1 MTTEV
6 PIRYTAAADGV
17 HLAYQ
22 VVGLGPPDLVL
33 VHGWVTNLELFWEHP
48 LPAGMLAR
56 LASFA
61 RVIHFDKRGTGL
73 SDRVAADRLPSLEQR
88 MDDVRAVMDAAG
100 SERAFLV
107 GHSEGGPLAVLFAA
121 TYPERVGGLVV
132 YGGYAA
138 RRPHDDYPWAPS
150 PEARQAFYDSIERE
164 WGGVADLEVIAPSLA
179 ADPSFRRWWGRYQR
193 SSASPAA
200 AVALARMNT
209 RADVRRVLPAV
220 SVPTLVLHRRDD
232 RDAAVE
238 GGRWLAAQVP
248 GARFVE
254 LAGEDHM
261 LMAHPD
267 DVVDEIEE
275 FVTGTR
281 PGPMP
286 DRVLTTVLFTDIVD
300 STGRAAALGDAEWRR
315 VLDRHDAAVRA
326 QLGRFRGQ
334 EVVST
339 GDGFLA
345 TFDGP
350 ARAVRCALAVV
361 GAAAELGMEVRAGVH
376 TGEVERRGDN
386 VGGLGVH
393 IGARVA
399 ATAGAGE
406 VLVSSTV
413 AGLVAG
419 SGLEFADRGRHR
431 LRGVPGEWQLYA
443 AGDPRGVPA

>member
-1 MTTEV
+1 VTTEV
-6 PIRYTAAADGV
+6 PVRYTEAADGV
-17 HLAYQ
+17 NLAYQ

-33 VHGWVTNLELFWEHP
+33 VHGWVTNLELLWEHP

-56 LASFA
+56 LASFS
-61 RVIHFDKRGTGL
+61 RVVHFDKRGTGL
-73 SDRVAADRLPSLEQR
+73 SDRVPSDHLPTLEQR

-100 SERAFLV
+100 SEQAFLV
-107 GHSEGGPLAVLFAA
+107 GHSEGGPLAILFAA
-121 TYPERVGGLVV
+121 TYPERVRGLVV

-138 RRPHDDYPWAPS
+138 RRPHPDYPWAPTA
-150 PEARQAFYDSIERE
+150 EQRQGFYDAIRRD
-164 WGGVADLEVIAPSLA
+164 WGGVVDLSVIGPSVAD
-179 ADPSFRRWWGRYQR
+179 DPSFRRWWARYLR

-209 RADVRRVLPAV
+209 AADVRSVLPAV
-220 SVPTLVLHRRDD
+220 RVPTVVLHRRDD
-232 RDAAVE
+232 RDAEYE
-238 GGRWLAAQVP
+238 GARWLAAQVP

-254 LAGEDHM
+254 LAGADHL

-275 FVTGTR
+275 FVTGSR
-281 PGPMP
+281 PVPMA

-300 STGRAAALGDAEWRR
+300 STGRAATLGDAAWRR
-315 VLDRHDAAVRA
+315 LLDRHDDVVRG
-326 QLGRFRGQ
+326 QLRRFRGE

-350 ARAVRCALAVV
+350 ARAVRCGLAVT
-361 GAAAELGMEVRAGVH
+361 AAAREVGVELRAGVH

-386 VGGLGVH
+386 VGGLAVH

-399 ATAGAGE
+399 GLAQGGE
-406 VLVSSTV
+406 VLVSQTV
-413 AGLVAG
+413 TGLVAG
-419 SGLEFADRGRHR
+419 SGLCFEDRGRHR
-431 LRGVPGEWQLYA
+431 LRGVPGEWELFVA
-443 AGDPRGVPA
+443 SEGRAG

>member
-6 PIRYTAAADGV
+6 PVRYTEAADGV

-33 VHGWVTNLELFWEHP
+33 VHGWVTNLELLWEHP

-56 LASFA
+56 LASFS
-61 RVIHFDKRGTGL
+61 RVLHFDKRGTGL
-73 SDRVAADRLPSLEQR
+73 SDRVPPDRLPTLEQR

-107 GHSEGGPLAVLFAA
+107 GHSEGGPLTVLFAA
-121 TYPERVGGLVV
+121 TYPERVRGLVV

-138 RRPHDDYPWAPS
+138 RRPQPDYPWAPT
-150 PEARQAFYDSIERE
+150 PVERERFYDAIQRD
-164 WGGVADLEVIAPSLA
+164 WGGVVDLQVVAPSVA
-179 ADPSFRRWWGRYQR
+179 DDPSFRRWWARYLR

-209 RADVRRVLPAV
+209 AADVRRLLPAV
-220 SVPTLVLHRRDD
+220 SVPTLVLHRRGD
-232 RDAAVE
+232 RDADFE

-248 GARFVE
+248 EARFVE
-254 LAGEDHM
+254 LPGADHM

-267 DVVDEIEE
+267 DVLDEIQE
-275 FVTGTR
+275 FVTGSR
-281 PGPMP
+281 PVPMP

-300 STGRAAALGDAEWRR
+300 STGRAAALGDAAWRQQ
-315 VLDRHDAAVRA
+315 LDRHDEAVRT
-326 QLGRFRGQ
+326 QLRRFHGR

-361 GAAAELGMEVRAGVH
+361 TAADELGVEVRAGVH

-386 VGGLGVH
+386 VGGLAVH

-399 ATAGAGE
+399 ALAGAGE
-406 VLVSSTV
+406 VLVSQTV
-413 AGLVAG
+413 TGLVAG
-419 SGLEFADRGRHR
+419 AGLRFEDRGRRR
-431 LRGVPGEWQLYA
+431 LRGVPGEWQLFA
-443 AGDPRGVPA
+443 AREDGD

>member
-6 PIRYTAAADGV
+6 PVRYTEAADGV

-22 VVGLGPPDLVL
+22 VVGVGPPDLVL
-33 VHGWVTNLELFWEHP
+33 VHGWVTNLELLWEHP

-56 LASFA
+56 LASFS
-61 RVIHFDKRGTGL
+61 RVVHFDKRGTGL
-73 SDRVAADRLPSLEQR
+73 SDPVPPDRLPTLEQR

-107 GHSEGGPLAVLFAA
+107 GHSEGGPLAILFAA
-121 TYPERVGGLVV
+121 TYPERVRGLAI

-138 RRPHDDYPWAPS
+138 RRPHPDYPWAPTA
-150 PEARQAFYDSIERE
+150 EERQRFYDAIRRD
-164 WGGVADLEVIAPSLA
+164 WGGVVDLPVVAPSVA
-179 ADPSFRRWWGRYQR
+179 DDPSFRRWWARYLR

-209 RADVRRVLPAV
+209 AADVRSLLPAV
-220 SVPTLVLHRRDD
+220 RVPTVVLHRRDD
-232 RDAAVE
+232 RDAAYE
-238 GGRWLAAQVP
+238 GARWLAAHVP

-254 LAGEDHM
+254 LAGADHM

-275 FVTGTR
+275 FVTGSR
-281 PGPMP
+281 PVPMA

-300 STGRAAALGDAEWRR
+300 STGRAAALGDAAWRR
-315 VLDRHDAAVRA
+315 LLDRHDDAVRL
-326 QLGRFRGQ
+326 QLERFRGQ

-350 ARAVRCALAVV
+350 ARAVRCGLAVT
-361 GAAAELGMEVRAGVH
+361 AAAREVGVEVRAGVH

-386 VGGLGVH
+386 VGGLAVH

-399 ATAGAGE
+399 GLAQGGE
-406 VLVSSTV
+406 VLVSQTV
-413 AGLVAG
+413 TGLVAG
-419 SGLEFADRGRHR
+419 SGLCFEDRGRHR
-431 LRGVPGEWQLYA
+431 LRGVPGEWQLSA
-443 AGDPRGVPA
+443 AREGRTG

>member
-1 MTTEV
+1 VVTTEV
-6 PIRYTAAADGV
+6 PVRYTEAADGV

-33 VHGWVTNLELFWEHP
+33 VHGWVTNLELLWEHP

-56 LASFA
+56 LASFS
-61 RVIHFDKRGTGL
+61 RVVHFDKRGTGL
-73 SDRVAADRLPSLEQR
+73 SDRVPPDRLPTLEQR

-121 TYPERVGGLVV
+121 TYPERVRGLVV

-138 RRPHDDYPWAPS
+138 RRPHRDYPWAPTR
-150 PEARQAFYDSIERE
+150 EERQRFYDAIRRD
-164 WGGVADLEVIAPSLA
+164 WGGVVDLPVIAPSVA
-179 ADPSFRRWWGRYQR
+179 DDPSFRRWWARYLR

-209 RADVRRVLPAV
+209 AADVRSLLPAV
-220 SVPTLVLHRRDD
+220 RVPTVVLHRRDD
-232 RDAAVE
+232 RDAAYE
-238 GGRWLAAQVP
+238 GARWLAAQVP

-254 LAGEDHM
+254 LAGADHL

-275 FVTGTR
+275 FVTGSR
-281 PGPMP
+281 PVPMAH
-286 DRVLTTVLFTDIVD
+286 RVLTTVLFTDIVD
-300 STGRAAALGDAEWRR
+300 STGRAAALGDAAWRQ
-315 VLDRHDAAVRA
+315 VLDRHDDAVRL
-326 QLGRFRGQ
+326 QLQRFRGQ
-334 EVVST
+334 EVVTT

-350 ARAVRCALAVV
+350 ARAVRCGLAV
-361 GAAAELGMEVRAGVH
+361 AAAAREVGVEVRAGVH

-386 VGGLGVH
+386 VGGLAVH

-399 ATAGAGE
+399 RLAQGGE
-406 VLVSSTV
+406 VLVSQTV
-413 AGLVAG
+413 TGLVAG
-419 SGLEFADRGRHR
+419 SGLCFEDRGRHR
-431 LRGVPGEWQLYA
+431 LRGVPGEWELSA
-443 AGDPRGVPA
+443 ASEGRVG